1 MKTTNFKTQYRKF
14 RMLTARFF
22 SYWFF
27 ILFATAGVAIAV
39 MERFT
44 KVLGAEHLETLMI
57 LVLSYAI
64 LVYLVTER
72 AKVLDDIH

>member
-1 MKTTNFKTQYRKF
+1 MRMMNFKTQYGKF

-44 KVLGAEHLETLMI
+44 QFFGPRISKP
-57 LVLSYAI
+57 S
-64 LVYLVTER
+64 
-72 AKVLDDIH
+72 